1 MDINFTRHAKRRA
14 KLYGVSL
21 EMITGIVAD
30 KKLRDGRHTIIKK
43 VSGLQ
48 FSLKIVLV
56 VKDAAATII
65 TAYPL
70 KKGIKK

>member
-1 MDINFTRHAKRRA
+1 VDINFTRHAKRRA
-14 KLYGVSL
+14 KLYGISL
-21 EMITGIVAD
+21 ETITGIVAD
-30 KKLRDGRHTIIKK
+30 MNLREGSHTITKK
-43 VSGLQ
+43 VSGLR

-70 KKGIKK
+70 KRGIKK

>member
-1 MDINFTRHAKRRA
+1 VDINFTRHAKRRA
-14 KLYGVSL
+14 KLYGISL
-21 EMITGIVAD
+21 ETITGIVAD
-30 KKLRDGRHTIIKK
+30 MNLREGSNTITKK

-48 FSLKIVLV
+48 FPLKIVLV

-70 KKGIKK
+70 KRGIKK